1 LYDRRPMPRCEYAL
15 TIFGM
20 PASSPPPLPL
30 LKRIPPGLWTALVWV
45 VAAVQPIVEYVLMP
59 PRHGYSLSYPQDG
72 LDSPTAQALLAL
84 AFAVVLTGSALLR
97 RQSAGAYGL
106 LIVGTVISSVAWRQN
121 EVVPPQFLAVDF
133 ALCYV
138 AATRPRRTAI
148 TAAAGTL
155 GLLAGYLVL
164 RWVTGGES
172 GTASEPF
179 VALTVIIAWL
189 IGNSVHQARAH
200 TAELHARTAAQ
211 AITAERLRIAREMHD
226 TVAHSI
232 GIIALQA
239 GAAARVVQTQP
250 AKAREAMI
258 TVEHV
263 GRETLA
269 GLRRMLGALRQAD
282 QEQGPTP
289 WNQETTLHDQG
300 RTQAPLRPAV
310 GLADLERLAAT
321 TTAAGVRVEVRWQGE
336 RRPLPADMDLA
347 AFRIVQEAVT
357 NVVRHAAAD
366 HCQVR
371 VEYREDELV
380 IEVDDRGKGSGTN
393 TKNTDTGFG
402 LVGMRERVAL
412 LDGRFTAGPRPGG
425 GFRVAARLPVP
436 TTARTVPEAKAGA
449 R

>member
-1 LYDRRPMPRCEYAL
+1 
-15 TIFGM
+15 M
-20 PASSPPPLPL
+20 PASPPPPLPL

-59 PRHGYSLSYPQDG
+59 PRNEYSLSYPRDG
-72 LDSPTAQALLAL
+72 LHSLTAQALLTL
-84 AFAVVLTGSALLR
+84 AFLAVLTGSALLR
-97 RQSAGAYGL
+97 RQTAVAYGL
-106 LIVGTVISSVAWRQN
+106 LIVGTVISSLAWRQN
-121 EVVPPQFLAVDF
+121 EVLPLQFLGVDV

-148 TAAAGTL
+148 TATAGTL
-155 GLLAGYLVL
+155 GVLAGYLVL
-164 RWVTGGES
+164 RWATGGES
-172 GTASEPF
+172 GTAPEPF
-179 VALTVIIAWL
+179 VALTVVIAWL

-200 TAELHARTAAQ
+200 TAELHARAAAQ

-239 GAAARVVQTQP
+239 GAAARVVETQP
-250 AKAREAMI
+250 ARAREAMI

-282 QEQGPTP
+282 QEQEPATRDQEPTG
-289 WNQETTLHDQG
+289 HDQG
-300 RTQAPLRPAV
+300 RTPAALQSAV

-321 TTAAGVRVEVRWQGE
+321 TTAAGVRVEVWWQGK
-336 RRPLPADMDLA
+336 RRPLPADIDLA

-366 HCQVR
+366 RCQVQ

-380 IEVDDRGKGSGTN
+380 VEVVDRGKGSGTN
-393 TKNTDTGFG
+393 TKNTHTGFG
-402 LVGMRERVAL
+402 LVGMRERVAS

-436 TTARTVPEAKAGA
+436 TAAGTESGATAGA
-449 R
+449 L

>member
-1 LYDRRPMPRCEYAL
+1 MS
-15 TIFGM
+15 
-20 PASSPPPLPL
+20 ASSPLPL

-45 VAAVQPIVEYVLMP
+45 AAAVQPIVEYVLMP
-59 PRHGYSLSYPQDG
+59 SQQTYSLSYPRDG
-72 LDSPTAQALLAL
+72 LDSLTAQALLAL

-97 RQSAGAYGL
+97 RRTAVAYGL
-106 LIVGTVISSVAWRQN
+106 VVAGTVVSSVAWRQD
-121 EVVPPQFLAVDF
+121 EVLPLQFLGVDV

-138 AATRPRRTAI
+138 AATRTRRNAI
-148 TAAAGTL
+148 TATAGTL
-155 GLLAGYLVL
+155 GVLAGYLVL
-164 RWVTGGES
+164 RWITGGES

-179 VALTVIIAWL
+179 VALTVMIAWL

-200 TAELHARTAAQ
+200 TAELHARAAAQ
-211 AITAERLRIAREMHD
+211 AVTAERLRIAREMHD

-239 GAAARVVQTQP
+239 GAAARVVETQP
-250 AKAREAMI
+250 ARAREAMI

-282 QEQGPTP
+282 QEQEPATRD
-289 WNQETTLHDQG
+289 QETTGHDQG
-300 RTQAPLRPAV
+300 RTQAHLRSAV
-310 GLADLERLAAT
+310 GLAELERLAAT
-321 TTAAGVRVEVRWQGE
+321 TTAAGVRVEVWWQGK
-336 RRPLPADMDLA
+336 RRPLPADIDLA

-357 NVVRHAAAD
+357 NVVRHAAVD
-366 HCQVR
+366 YCRVN

-380 IEVDDRGKGSGTN
+380 VEVVDRGKGAGTN
-393 TKNTDTGFG
+393 TKNLDPGFG

-412 LDGRFTAGPRPGG
+412 LDGHFTAGPRPGG
-425 GFRVAARLPVP
+425 GFRVVARLPVP
-436 TTARTVPEAKAGA
+436 IAAGTESEATAGA

>member
-1 LYDRRPMPRCEYAL
+1 
-15 TIFGM
+15 M
-20 PASSPPPLPL
+20 PASSPPPL

-45 VAAVQPIVEYVLMP
+45 AAAVQPVVEYVLMP
-59 PRHGYSLSYPQDG
+59 PQRTYSHSYPRDG
-72 LDSPTAQALLAL
+72 LDPLGARALLAL
-84 AFAVVLTGSALLR
+84 AFLLVLAGSALLR
-97 RQSAGAYGL
+97 RQTAVAYGL
-106 LIVGTVISSVAWRQN
+106 VIVGTVVSSVAWRQD
-121 EVVPPQFLAVDF
+121 EVPPLQFLGGGCRPLLRRGHPDPAHRDHRGRRGAGRARRLPRAAVDH
-133 ALCYV
+133 
-138 AATRPRRTAI
+138 
-148 TAAAGTL
+148 
-155 GLLAGYLVL
+155 
-164 RWVTGGES
+164 GGES

-179 VALTVIIAWL
+179 VALTVVIAWL

-200 TAELHARTAAQ
+200 TVELHARAAAQ
-211 AITAERLRIAREMHD
+211 AVTAERLRIAREMHD

-239 GAAARVVQTQP
+239 GAAARVAETQP
-250 AKAREAMI
+250 ARAREAMI

-282 QEQGPTP
+282 QEQEPATRDREPAG
-289 WNQETTLHDQG
+289 HDQG
-300 RTQAPLRPAV
+300 RTQAHRRPAV
-310 GLADLERLAAT
+310 GLADLEGLAAT
-321 TTAAGVRVEVRWQGE
+321 TTAAGVRVEVWWQGT
-336 RRPLPADMDLA
+336 RRPLPADIDLA

-366 HCQVR
+366 HCKVT

-380 IEVDDRGKGSGTN
+380 VEVVDRGKGGGPN

-402 LVGMRERVAL
+402 LLGMRERIAL
-412 LDGRFTAGPRPGG
+412 LDGRFTAGPRSGG

-436 TTARTVPEAKAGA
+436 AAPGTESGATAGA

>member
-1 LYDRRPMPRCEYAL
+1 M
-15 TIFGM
+15 
-20 PASSPPPLPL
+20 

-59 PRHGYSLSYPQDG
+59 PRREYSLSYPRDG
-72 LDSPTAQALLAL
+72 LDSLTAQALLAL
-84 AFAVVLTGSALLR
+84 AFVVVLTGSALLR
-97 RQSAGAYGL
+97 RRTAVAYGL
-106 LIVGTVISSVAWRQN
+106 VMVGTVVSSVAWRQD
-121 EVVPPQFLAVDF
+121 EVPPLQFLGVDVV
-133 ALCYV
+133 LCYL
-138 AATRPRRTAI
+138 AATRARRTGI
-148 TAAAGTL
+148 TAAAWAL
-155 GLLAGYLVL
+155 GVLAGYAAL
-164 RWVTGGES
+164 RWATGTES

-179 VALTVIIAWL
+179 VALTVVIAWL

-200 TAELHARTAAQ
+200 TAELHARAAAQ
-211 AITAERLRIAREMHD
+211 AVTAERLRIAREMHD

-239 GAAARVVQTQP
+239 GAAARVMETQP
-250 AKAREAMI
+250 ARAREAMI

-282 QEQGPTP
+282 QEQESASRD
-289 WNQETTLHDQG
+289 QEPADHDQR

-336 RRPLPADMDLA
+336 RRPLPTDIDLA

-366 HCQVR
+366 RCRVA
-371 VEYREDELV
+371 VEYLEDELV
-380 IEVDDRGKGSGTN
+380 VEVVDRGKGGDTN
-393 TKNTDTGFG
+393 VKNADTGFG
-402 LVGMRERVAL
+402 LAGMRERVAL

-425 GFRVAARLPVP
+425 GFRVAARLPAP
-436 TTARTVPEAKAGA
+436 TAAGTEPEAKAGA